1 MSDPAVPR
9 RPCTHAPR
17 CRRQVFDAQLV
28 KQRGAPVALVLDG
41 EPWAWIDGARYKIK
55 PTGVATVTVQKLT
68 ATQIHQAFGNVL
80 LYVEHAEVCE
90 AEQRKKKAKKVDGH
104 A

>member
-1 MSDPAVPR
+1 MSAPPS
-9 RPCTHAPR
+9 RPCAHSR
-17 CRRQVFDAQLV
+17 CGRRVFDAQLI
-28 KQRGAPVALVLDG
+28 KQKGAPVALVLDA
-41 EPWAWIDGARYKIK
+41 EPRAWVDGARYKLK
-55 PTGVATVTVQKLT
+55 PTGAVTVTVQKLT
-68 ATQIHQAFGNVL
+68 AAQIHQAFGNVL